1 MHKGCEETVQDPLLR
16 RLAVK
21 NGRFQ
26 PFEVRP
32 LQWRCR
38 LRRVSRRASLVRW
51 GCLGLHQRRIGVE
64 NLIGATVSR
73 LSPPSWL
80 RCSRGFAPKVRRP
93 ISSAVGRQFAGP
105 ENLETYFQAS
115 SAWRPLTGSSSTQ
128 PHRHPLAYRRLPLVA
143 SRFICYSAF
152 DFFPRPRFPGSG
164 GCTL

>member
-1 MHKGCEETVQDPLLR
+1 MAASTLRGAPTSVALQASEGQPTREPRALGLLGLSPKTNWR
-16 RLAVK
+16 GKPHRC
-21 NGRFQ
+21 N
-26 PFEVRP
+26 VRP
-32 LQWRCR
+32 TQ
-38 LRRVSRRASLVRW
+38 VPF
-51 GCLGLHQRRIGVE
+51 
-64 NLIGATVSR
+64 SR

-143 SRFICYSAF
+143 SRFIRYSVF

-164 GCTL
+164 GGCTL